1 MAQPSSRE
9 LTLYVESKKAVT
21 SFFRQ
26 VPTAPAPAGSVGT
39 APLPG
44 TTETRGGGADEALAG
59 ESVFFLSDDQARC
72 LAITE
77 EVAKRRGYHI
87 NIVDIG
93 KSGRLERLV
102 AEHLKGVQHLP
113 ALITPGGRR
122 LEGPDAFTD
131 ERLCEIMPADLAN
144 TRAFT
149 YLKIKG
155 GNLEKIREAL
165 VAFREVKE
173 LHFLTGD
180 WDMFVIL
187 EFPPDPARKRHV
199 LDFVTYQIRSI
210 PDVVDTSTLVPEYT
224 LTKFP
229 I

>member
-1 MAQPSSRE
+1 MAGASSRE

-21 SFFRQ
+21 TFFRG
-26 VPTAPAPAGSVGT
+26 PPAPPAASVGAT
-39 APLPG
+39 LVPG
-44 TTETRGGGADEALAG
+44 TTETRGASEQAIADEA
-59 ESVFFLSDDQARC
+59 VYFLSDDQARC
-72 LAITE
+72 LAISE
-77 EVAKRRGYHI
+77 ELAKRRGYHLS
-87 NIVDIG
+87 IVDIG

-102 AEHLKGVQHLP
+102 AERLRGVQRLP
-113 ALITPGGRR
+113 ALVTPGGRR
-122 LEGPDAFTD
+122 LEGPDSFTE
-131 ERLCEIMPADLAN
+131 ERLCEVMPADMTN

-155 GNLEKIREAL
+155 GDFERIRETL
-165 VAFREVKE
+165 VGFREVKE

-180 WDMFVIL
+180 WDVFVVL

>member
-1 MAQPSSRE
+1 MAGAGNRE

-21 SFFRQ
+21 TFFRNPG
-26 VPTAPAPAGSVGT
+26 VIPAGSVGT
-39 APLPG
+39 APVPG
-44 TTETRGGGADEALAG
+44 TTETRGATLDTAIAD

-77 EVAKRRGYHI
+77 EIAKRRGYHV
-87 NIVDIG
+87 NVVDIG
-93 KSGRLERLV
+93 KAGRLERLV
-102 AEHLKGVQHLP
+102 AERLKGVQHLP
-113 ALITPGGRR
+113 VLVTPGGRR
-122 LEGPDAFTD
+122 IEGTDAFTE
-131 ERLCEIMPADLAN
+131 ERLCEVMPADLTN

-149 YLKIKG
+149 YLKVKG
-155 GNLEKIREAL
+155 GDFEKIREAL
-165 VAFREVKE
+165 VAFHEVKE

-180 WDMFVIL
+180 WDVFVVL

>member
-1 MAQPSSRE
+1 MAGATNRE

-21 SFFRQ
+21 TFYRQ
-26 VPTAPAPAGSVGT
+26 SSLAPAASVGT
-39 APLPG
+39 ASLPG
-44 TTETRGGGADEALAG
+44 TTETRGATADQAIADE
-59 ESVFFLSDDQARC
+59 SVYFLSDDQARC

-77 EVAKRRGYHI
+77 EVAKRRSYHVTV
-87 NIVDIG
+87 VDIG

-102 AEHLKGVQHLP
+102 AERLKGVQRLP
-113 ALITPGGRR
+113 ALVTPSGRR
-122 LEGPDAFTD
+122 LEGPDSFTE
-131 ERLCEIMPADLAN
+131 ERLCEVMPADLAN

-155 GNLEKIREAL
+155 GDFEKIREAL

-180 WDMFVIL
+180 WDVFVVL

>member
-1 MAQPSSRE
+1 MAGAVNRE
-9 LTLYVESKKAVT
+9 LTLYIESKKAVT
-21 SFFRQ
+21 SFYRN
-26 VPTAPAPAGSVGT
+26 PGLPPAGSVGT
-39 APLPG
+39 APVPG
-44 TTETRGGGADEALAG
+44 TTETRGATMDQAIAD

-77 EVAKRRGYHI
+77 EIAKRRGYHL

-102 AEHLKGVQHLP
+102 AERLKGVQRLP
-113 ALITPGGRR
+113 ALVTPGGRR
-122 LEGPDAFTD
+122 LEGPDSFTE
-131 ERLCEIMPADLAN
+131 ERLCEVMPTDLVN

-155 GNLEKIREAL
+155 GDFEKIRESL

-180 WDMFVIL
+180 WDVFVVL
-187 EFPPDPARKRHV
+187 EFAPDPARKRHV